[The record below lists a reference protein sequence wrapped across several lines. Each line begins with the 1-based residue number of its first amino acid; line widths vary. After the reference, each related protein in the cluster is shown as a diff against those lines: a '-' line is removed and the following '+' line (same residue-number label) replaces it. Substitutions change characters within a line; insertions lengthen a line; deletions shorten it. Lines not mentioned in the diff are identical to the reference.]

1 MNIWDRTRQDTKFR
15 QKLNNVKSTLPK
27 INHPTTTTY
36 NSTMRKKGNNDQTNY
51 RKQNNLKH

>member
-1 MNIWDRTRQDTKFR
+1 MNNWDRTRQDTKFR

-36 NSTMRKKGNNDQTNY
+36 NSTMRKKTNSEQTNY
-51 RKQNNLKH
+51 NIC